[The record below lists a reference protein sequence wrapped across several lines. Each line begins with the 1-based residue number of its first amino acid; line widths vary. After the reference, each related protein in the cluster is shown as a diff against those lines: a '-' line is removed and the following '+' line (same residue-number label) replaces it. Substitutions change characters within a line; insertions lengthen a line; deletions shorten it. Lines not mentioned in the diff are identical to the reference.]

1 LIYVDTSLLL
11 PVYVLEAGS
20 EQANRILE
28 SASPILISDLT
39 VAEFHVGL
47 ARKVKL
53 GELSVSQSEAARA
66 SFESH
71 LEEGLLRRVALL
83 SSHSEAAGRLA
94 SKSGVILRTLDA
106 SSCGGGGPR
115 SFLTGNLRRTPR
127 RSGPGSRFRGKALT
141 DLDVRKSL

>member
-1 LIYVDTSLLL
+1 MIYVDTSLLL
-11 PVYVLEAGS
+11 PIYVLEAGS

-28 SASPILISDLT
+28 SAPPIFISDLT

-53 GELSVSQSEAARA
+53 GELSVSQSDAARA

-71 LEEGLLRRVALL
+71 LEEGLMQRVALL

-94 SKSGVILRTLDA
+94 SRSTVILRTLDA
-106 SSCGGGGPR
+106 LHLAVAVGLGASSLATFDGR
-115 SFLTGNLRRTPR
+115 LAEAA
-127 RSGPGSRFRGKALT
+127 RGLGFE
-141 DLDVRKSL
+141 VRP